1 MSAVISNPACSLEVL
16 LRCSVINA
24 FVGYMYANIL
34 TIITWFVKWLI
45 WFHDCDHLSVLL
57 HAVEVKTFKADTST
71 KRCRP
76 VFFLCVCACFRLVS
90 RLRRSRGLSG
100 VCNFKI
106 LYWAHHNWRPPLP
119 LSHPDMQTESALSLS
134 ASASPGEKKA
144 IPLPH
149 LGLSTQSAG
158 AKEINLGGCWLLLT
172 YQPKSI
178 PLTGTEMM
186 ALSLTGRVSEQ
197 QK

>member
-1 MSAVISNPACSLEVL
+1 M
-16 LRCSVINA
+16 
-24 FVGYMYANIL
+24 
-34 TIITWFVKWLI
+34 
-45 WFHDCDHLSVLL
+45 
-57 HAVEVKTFKADTST
+57 
-71 KRCRP
+71 
-76 VFFLCVCACFRLVS
+76 CVCVCMFQACF
-90 RLRRSRGLSG
+90 GG
-100 VCNFKI
+100 CNFKI
-106 LYWAHHNWRPPLP
+106 LYWAHRNWRPPLL
-119 LSHPDMQTESALSLS
+119 LSHSDMQTESALSLS
-134 ASASPGEKKA
+134 ASAPPGEKKA

-178 PLTGTEMM
+178 PLTGAEMM